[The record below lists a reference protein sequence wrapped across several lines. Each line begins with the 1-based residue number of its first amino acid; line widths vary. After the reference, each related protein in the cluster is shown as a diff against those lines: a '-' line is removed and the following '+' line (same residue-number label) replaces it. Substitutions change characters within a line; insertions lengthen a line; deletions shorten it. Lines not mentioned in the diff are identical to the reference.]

1 MTDYELELLVR
12 SARKATIP
20 WVGRPAKKQ
29 HREYKQGDSE
39 ERISKCLTCPFEDC
53 VNCYAD
59 KRSAFEILLKSGMN
73 RASIC
78 NALSISEWT
87 FFNYKKQI
95 AKGA

>member
-1 MTDYELELLVR
+1 MTDYELECLVK
-12 SARKATIP
+12 SARRATIP
-20 WVGRPAKKQ
+20 WKGRFAKKRQ
-29 HREYKQGDSE
+29 KEYRQENSD

-53 VNCYAD
+53 VNCYSD

-87 FFNYKKQI
+87 FFNYKKTLTQ
-95 AKGA
+95 